1 MTRFQRV
8 FIISLLGLL
17 CVLTSTLFAGGQSE
31 KSQGAAPASQGMS
44 SQDQAVVQAAIQ
56 ANLQRTGPQTQWV
69 GPTSGPKPI
78 AGKKIIYVTNDSR
91 NALQVVWGQAM
102 EEAANKIGW
111 TLTTLDGQG
120 TVNGW
125 TAAFSQAIASNPD
138 GIMTACDAAS
148 IQGPITDAFNRKIPV
163 VGLHAAALP
172 GPDPQLHLWDNISS
186 SGEEIGKALADYIIA
201 DSNGKGRAIILYD
214 AQYAIAKLKAESMK
228 KEFAKCTSC
237 TLLDYVNSPLAE
249 VTTQMPQLASS
260 WVSRYGA
267 PFYVMT
273 IADYYYDFLVP
284 PLRAGGVKPAD
295 VKLVGADGTPKA
307 YDRIRNG
314 DYQVATVPE
323 PPGLQ
328 GYQAIDEMNR
338 ALNGAPP
345 SSFVPPVY
353 VVTSQNIDKE
363 GGSQNTFDPSNN
375 YKSEYAKIWG
385 VQ

>member
-1 MTRFQRV
+1 MRKFP
-8 FIISLLGLL
+8 SLSAAGTAA
-17 CVLTSTLFAGGQSE
+17 VLFAVSQAPIAGSAAGQ
-31 KSQGAAPASQGMS
+31 PADLDAQ
-44 SQDQAVVQAAIQ
+44 QQAAYQ
-56 ANLQRTGPQTQWV
+56 SAVAATQERTGPQTKWL
-69 GPTSGPKPI
+69 GPTSGPTAA

-91 NALQVVWGQAM
+91 NALQVAWGQQM
-102 EEAANKIGW
+102 EVAAKRIGW

-125 TAAFSQAIASNPD
+125 TAAFTQAIASRPD
-138 GIMTACDAAS
+138 GIVTACDAAS
-148 IQGPITDAFNRKIPV
+148 IQGPMTSAFDAKIPV

-172 GPDPQLHLWDNISS
+172 GPDSNLHLWDNITS

-201 DSNGKGRAIILYD
+201 DSKGRGRAIILYD
-214 AQYAIAKLKAESMK
+214 AQYAIAKLKAEAMK
-228 KEFAKCTSC
+228 REFATCSSC

-260 WVSRYGA
+260 WVSRYGT

-284 PLRAGGVKPAD
+284 PLRAGGVKPDD

-338 ALNGAPP
+338 ALNGAQP
-345 SSFVPPVY
+345 SSFVQPVY
-353 VVTSQNIDKE
+353 VVTKANVDQE
-363 GGSQNTFDPSNN
+363 GGSSNLFDPTND
-375 YKSEYAKIWG
+375 YKDQYVKIWG
-385 VQ
+385 AK